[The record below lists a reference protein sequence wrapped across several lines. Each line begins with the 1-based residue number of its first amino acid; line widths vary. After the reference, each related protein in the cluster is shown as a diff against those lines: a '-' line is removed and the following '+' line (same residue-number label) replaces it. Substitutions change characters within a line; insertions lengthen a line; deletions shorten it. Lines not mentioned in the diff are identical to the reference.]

1 MTEDRRYIAMAFCM
15 NCGSQLPDGSRF
27 CGSCG
32 AQQGAPMAAVCPPQ
46 TQHPF
51 LAPNQ
56 MQKNG
61 VIFTRADVIDYEI
74 FGVVNF

>member
-1 MTEDRRYIAMAFCM
+1 MAFCM

-27 CGSCG
+27 CGICG
-32 AQQGAPMAAVCPPQ
+32 AQQGEQPAGQ
-46 TQHPF
+46 Q

-61 VIFTRADVIDYEI
+61 IIFTDRKS
-74 FGVVNF
+74 VV